1 MMYLNETDKVNN
13 LTKLA
18 RHRIV
23 ARAIALNP
31 ELIDRAFEAIA
42 VIEEKWGW
50 VSSHDE
56 WRRILQGDVRDIRR
70 RLTARTEE
78 MDRLRIDS
86 PFYMLAQYGLDF
98 RDEEQRRRIWRI
110 AKRVAA
116 ISSRDEAFDRGEA
129 ADTTRTTCGT

>member
-31 ELIDRAFEAIA
+31 DLIDRAFEAID
-42 VIEEKWGW
+42 VIEKKWGW

-56 WRRILQGDVRDIRR
+56 WRRILQGDVTDIRR
-70 RLTARTEE
+70 RLTARNEE

-86 PFYMLAQYGLDF
+86 PFYMLSQHGLDF
-98 RDEEQRRRIWRI
+98 TDEEQRRRIWRI

-116 ISSRDEAFDRGEA
+116 ISTHDEAFEREA
-129 ADTTRTTCGT
+129 PSEPASDGCRR